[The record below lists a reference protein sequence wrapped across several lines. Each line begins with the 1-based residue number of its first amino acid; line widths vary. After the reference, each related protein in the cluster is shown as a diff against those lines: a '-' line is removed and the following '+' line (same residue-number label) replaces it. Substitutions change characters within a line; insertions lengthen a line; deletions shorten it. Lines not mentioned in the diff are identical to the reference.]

1 MTEPAPQAWWVYLLV
16 SVPGERRSGAPRTY
30 VGVTVDL
37 QRRLSQHN
45 GELPG
50 GARSTRGGRPWRI
63 ARTLGPFVTRARA
76 QQVEAQ
82 LKRRR
87 GLSARL
93 AFEPDAARAGDEEE
107 PENA

>member
-30 VGVTVDL
+30 VGVTLDL
-37 QRRLSQHN
+37 ERRLAQHN
-45 GELPG
+45 GALPG
-50 GARSTRGGRPWRI
+50 GARSTRAGRPWRI
-63 ARTLGPFVTRARA
+63 ARTLGPFETRARA

-87 GLSARL
+87 GLSSRL
-93 AFEPDAARAGDEEE
+93 EFEPDAPFADGDGESV
-107 PENA
+107 PS